1 MVTVRYGGKNGYTIG
16 LDVSDSLLAV
26 RTHERRRS
34 VATTDPVQAAPLSER
49 GRGVLRNFDLA
60 WELKPAGIEVFRA
73 SAAAR
78 NAALRDEAR
87 VVLKNEPAVRFA
99 GRVLHDPASGAPVLY
114 TENFFVKFDGD
125 EDPSRCEEILAN
137 YNLTVKRR
145 VNYARNAYF
154 AEAPEGTGM
163 TVFEIAEAL
172 LAEQEVELCHPEL
185 IRERRARGAFP
196 QQWHLAATTIGGQ
209 TVDAHA
215 NVVNAWSLTKGEGV
229 TIAIIDSGI
238 DIDHDEFR
246 SAGKIVAPFDAT
258 SKDNDPRPVFSNE
271 EHGTACAGVA
281 CADGNFGASGVAPR
295 ARLIPIRLQSD
306 LGSQDE
312 ADAFEWAARH
322 GADVISCS
330 WGPED
335 GDFTDPDDPRHNHFA
350 PLPDSTRTAI
360 DFAVTQGRNGKGC
373 VVLFAAGNGN
383 ESVDNDG
390 YASYPKV
397 IAVAACNDVGKKSPY
412 SDVGR
417 AVWCAF
423 PSNNY
428 FPSRTDG
435 IWTTDISNKRGY
447 NPGAPHA
454 EGDAAGN
461 YTSTFG
467 GTSSACPGAAGV
479 AALIISRNP
488 DLRWDEVKDVF
499 RRTSEKIDAA
509 NGQYDAQGHSAIF
522 GFGRINARKAVEA
535 ALPVVSANRVVR
547 RIQPNTAIQDFQTT
561 TAILDVPDAAA
572 ILAIKATVDIE
583 HTYVGDL
590 SLTLQPP
597 AGVAAA
603 PILLHAREGG
613 SSNNLKKTYDT
624 VSTPALQNLVGKSI
638 AGQWTLTI
646 TDEAAQD
653 QGVLREFAL
662 DISF

>member
-1 MVTVRYGGKNGYTIG
+1 MVTVRYGGKNGYTVG

-34 VATTDPVQAAPLSER
+34 VATADPVQSAPLSER
-49 GRGVLRNFDLA
+49 ARAVLRNFDLT
-60 WELKPAGIEVFRA
+60 WELKPAGIEVLRA
-73 SAAAR
+73 AVPAPD
-78 NAALRDEAR
+78 AALRDEAR
-87 VVLKNEPAVRFA
+87 LVLKDEAAVRFA
-99 GRVLHDPASGAPVLY
+99 GRVLQDPDSGAPVLY
-114 TENFFVKFDGD
+114 TENFFVKFEDD
-125 EDPSRCEEILAN
+125 EDPSRCEDILAN
-137 YNLTVKRR
+137 YNLTIKRR
-145 VNYARNAYF
+145 VHYTRNAYF
-154 AEAPEGTGM
+154 AEAPEGTGLK
-163 TVFEIAEAL
+163 VFEIAEAL
-172 LAEQEVELCHPEL
+172 LAEPEVQLCHPEL

-215 NVVNAWSLTKGEGV
+215 NVVNAWALTRGEGV

-238 DIDHDEFR
+238 DIDHEEFR
-246 SAGKIVAPFDAT
+246 SAGKIVAPLDAT
-258 SKDNDPRPVFSNE
+258 SKDDDPRPVFSDE

-312 ADAFEWAARH
+312 ADAFEWAARN

-330 WGPED
+330 WGPMD
-335 GDFTDPDDPRHNHFA
+335 GDFTNPNDPRHHHVV

-360 DFAVTQGRNGKGC
+360 EFAVTQGRNGKGC

-412 SDVGR
+412 SDFGR
-417 AVWCAF
+417 AVWSSF

-428 FPSRTDG
+428 FASKTDG
-435 IWTTDISNKRGY
+435 IWTTDVSGKPGY

-454 EGDAAGN
+454 EGDAGGN

-467 GTSSACPGAAGV
+467 GTSSACPGMAGV
-479 AALIISRNP
+479 AALVISRNP
-488 DLRWDEVKDVF
+488 DLRWDEVKDVL
-499 RRTSEKIDAA
+499 RRASEKIDAA
-509 NGQYDAQGHSAIF
+509 NGQYDAQGHSQFF

-535 ALPVVSANRVVR
+535 AVSVLSGNRVVR

-561 TAILDVPDAAA
+561 TAILDVPDAAP

-590 SLTLQPP
+590 NLTLQPP

-603 PILLHAREGG
+603 PILLHVREGG
-613 SSNNLKKTYDT
+613 SANNLKKTYDA
-624 VSTPALQNLVGKSI
+624 VSTPALQNMVGKSI
-638 AGQWTLTI
+638 AGQWTLTV